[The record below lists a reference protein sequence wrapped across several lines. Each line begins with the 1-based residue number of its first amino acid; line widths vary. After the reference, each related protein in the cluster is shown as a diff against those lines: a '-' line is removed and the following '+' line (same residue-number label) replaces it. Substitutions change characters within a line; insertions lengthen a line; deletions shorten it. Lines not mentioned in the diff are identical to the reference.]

1 MSKSGYYTQGIN
13 RYAKFIV
20 QEESLPLIAEIFLPK
35 KKKTEAI
42 PNDFDL
48 FFHNLSMISGS
59 TFELLCH
66 CRIFWLA

>member
-35 KKKTEAI
+35 KKKTS
-42 PNDFDL
+42 N
-48 FFHNLSMISGS
+48 SQ
-59 TFELLCH
+59 
-66 CRIFWLA
+66 